1 MNNTIM
7 RNMLFSRRRASFFLF
22 ICLLIFPLNNC
33 IAQNKNTKMK
43 STNNSPERRE
53 KRRSDKVHIES
64 PILVYMEVVKEK
76 KGVVAKLKFTNISK
90 EEVLVDVNKMGGDK
104 LKQHIFHLNPWYTSP
119 NLTFKPYSSLF
130 SSDTVKEKYVPLKP
144 LEVFETETNLSQYY
158 DFQERKY
165 EILTVIYLA
174 EMKCLDKDLQQVTQT
189 DIDGLVKSVYYNI
202 ESNQVKLNY
211 EDIR

>member
-1 MNNTIM
+1 M
-7 RNMLFSRRRASFFLF
+7 RNTLFSIKTASIFLF
-22 ICLLIFPLNNC
+22 IYLLFSPLDNC

-43 STNNSPERRE
+43 STNNNLERRE
-53 KRRSDKVHIES
+53 KRRSNKIHIES
-64 PILVYMEVVKEK
+64 PILVYMEVIKEK
-76 KGVVAKLKFTNISK
+76 KGVIAKLKFTNISK
-90 EEVLVDVNKMGGDK
+90 EEVLIDVNKMGGDK

-130 SSDTVKEKYVPLKP
+130 SSDTIKEKYVPLKP
-144 LEVFETETNLSQYY
+144 LEVIETETNLSQYY

-165 EILTVIYLA
+165 DILTIIYLA
-174 EMKCLDKDLQQVTQT
+174 EMKSLNKDLQQVTQT
-189 DIDGLVKSVYYNI
+189 DIDGLVKPVYYSI